1 MKRAILFIL
10 LISIICAGCTGCA
23 LRVIAADC
31 LSDGYVSSLSDD
43 PGSVEKSDAADAADF
58 ALALLRQNYAAGDNV
73 LLSPLSVLA
82 ALSMTANGARGQ
94 TLSQMEQ
101 ALGFELDELNRFFR
115 SYLDALATPDSKL
128 RLADS
133 VWFSN
138 RGGFTVNKDFLQTNA
153 DYYSADIYSAPF
165 DEGTLKDINSWV
177 SRKTNGMIENILDEI
192 PVNAVMYVINALAFE
207 AEWEETYDSNQ
218 VFDGVFTTAGGNER
232 TATFMHSDEH
242 LYLQD
247 EGASGF
253 VKYYSGGRY
262 AFAALLPDE
271 GVSTEEYLST
281 LTGEKLLK
289 MLQDPT
295 RATVVVS
302 MPKFEVRFKADL
314 AQVLKKMGMSD
325 AFDEAK
331 ADFTGLGQL
340 QGANVYIGRVLHETF
355 ISVAEKGTRAGAA
368 TAVEMVEKAAPG
380 DQYYVTLDRPFIY
393 LLFDTQT
400 QIPFFIGTLADLS

>member
-31 LSDGYVSSLSDD
+31 LSDGYVSGLSGD
-43 PGSVEKSDAADAADF
+43 PGSVEGKDAADAGDF
-58 ALALLRQNYAAGDNV
+58 ALELLRQNYAAGDNV

-82 ALSMTANGARGQ
+82 ALSMTANGAKGQ

-101 ALGFELDELNRFFR
+101 TLGFELDELNRFFR

-153 DYYSADIYSAPF
+153 DYYGADIFSAPF

-218 VFDGVFTTAGGNER
+218 IFDGVFTTAGGNER

-368 TAVEMVEKAAPG
+368 TAVEMVGKAAPG